1 MYFYIWFFFIYAFL
15 GWCTEVVYTAT
26 NSGKF
31 VNRGFLNG
39 PVCPIYGFGVASV
52 IACLTPFK
60 DYIILSFIGAVVLI
74 SALELITGWLLET
87 IFHQKWWDYSDMPL
101 NINGYICL
109 RFSLMWGFVC
119 LVIINMINPIIY
131 NIIELV
137 PITIGKLVLVILLA
151 VIIVDVIVTIKSVIK
166 LNKVLQQ
173 LNDIAGK
180 IRNFSEEFGE
190 LIASGSIS
198 FMEKGEELKNAL
210 NERKSFT
217 GKFVEDKMD
226 RIDQGFEKAKEQVLE
241 LEQKRKEL
249 ISKGFFGGKRL
260 LQAFPKIKS
269 KNYREV
275 LEELKEKVLKH

>member
-137 PITIGKLVLVILLA
+137 PITLGKLVLVIFLA